1 MKKPISS
8 TGLVL
13 EVLTGVALWAIV
25 VLLALGAL
33 ERNFLSSATLS
44 YASSLIGY
52 LMAGIML
59 LGSCLAVID
68 RGHVEIDLLSRQYG
82 GIVAKLAKALFRALA
97 VIAGLLLLAGGI
109 ALVSQSLRTGRI
121 DYGLITMPIWVPQLL
136 IPIGGGLMAILFAIT
151 DYDLENPEELPPE

>member
-1 MKKPISS
+1 
-8 TGLVL
+8 
-13 EVLTGVALWAIV
+13 
-25 VLLALGAL
+25 
-33 ERNFLSSATLS
+33 
-44 YASSLIGY
+44 
-52 LMAGIML
+52 
-59 LGSCLAVID
+59 
-68 RGHVEIDLLSRQYG
+68 VEIDLLSRQYG